1 MKVWKAL
8 FYCMWYS
15 DKVPVQQ
22 ELAFQIARLT
32 RRLHKDGRAL
42 LFLHCFFATLAREW
56 SGLDH
61 LRLDKFLSLTR
72 RMLNEAFRLVAAR
85 AFSADIIEQVV
96 GGLLTKLVDG
106 WGPNGIRFHIVEC
119 YLDEIAAVV
128 PDVTAAQLEQL
139 LAPLLSHMVQSDDKL
154 LSDRI
159 HAEVLAPLL
168 ARIEAVHKASAEEDG
183 DDEDAAAGAA
193 AEDGVVRRKTLVRK
207 GETPV
212 LMDVAERRAAMATA
226 FKKTALP
233 PLARTIFA
241 IAALA

>member
-42 LFLHCFFATLAREW
+42 LFLQCFFATLVREW

-85 AFSADIIEQVV
+85 AFSAEVVEQVV
-96 GGLLTKLVDG
+96 GGMLTKIVDG

-128 PDVTAAQLEQL
+128 PDVSASQLEQL
-139 LAPLLSHMVQSDDKL
+139 LAPLLAHMVQSDEKL
-154 LSDRI
+154 LSQRI

-168 ARIEAVHKASAEEDG
+168 ERILAVHKSGEDDDD
-183 DDEDAAAGAA
+183 DDEEAAAAAA
-193 AEDGVVRRKTLVRK
+193 AEEGVVRRKSLVRK

-212 LMDVAERRAAMATA
+212 LMDVAERKAAMAAA

-233 PLARTIFA
+233 PLARTVFA